1 MLEQR
6 LGGGKTRQFVETVL
20 LGNLK
25 QLPALMEVPVQ
36 IIDDFGET
44 YFFVGIVMLLVFH
57 FIIIF
62 PWISSL

>member
-36 IIDDFGET
+36 IIDDFGEN
-44 YFFVGIVMLLVFH
+44 YFFVGIVVFH

-62 PWISSL
+62 P

>member
-62 PWISSL
+62 P